1 MPQVFARSRGEGVT
15 MIDLYTVPTA
25 NGQKVHIML
34 EECGLAYTPH
44 LMNLFGGQHRTPEF
58 LKINP
63 FGRVPV
69 IVDHDVP
76 GGDFAVCETTAI
88 LEYLAA
94 KSGQFM
100 PNDPRG
106 QSEAQQW
113 LSFIATN
120 IGPLFRGEYMFANVV
135 PGKIRGAI
143 DYFVAEAEKAF
154 SVLDIY
160 LERREFFVGETYT
173 IADMNAYPVAVTS
186 SQRLPK
192 GLAPFPH
199 IKRWA
204 DAVGARPAVQR
215 GMALFAQPS

>member
-1 MPQVFARSRGEGVT
+1 MT

-34 EECGLAYTPH
+34 EECGLAYKPH
-44 LMNLFGGQHRTPEF
+44 LMNLFGGEHRTPEF
-58 LKINP
+58 LKLNP
-63 FGRVPV
+63 FGRVPI
-69 IVDHDVP
+69 IVDHDAP

-100 PNDPRG
+100 PTDARS
-106 QSEAQQW
+106 QSEVRQW

-120 IGPLFRGEYMFANVV
+120 IGPLFRGEFMFANVV

-154 SVLDIY
+154 GVLNTY
-160 LERREFFVGETYT
+160 LEGREYFAGNSYS
-173 IADMNAYPVAVTS
+173 IADMNAYPVAMTS
-186 SQRLPK
+186 SQRLPQ
-192 GLAPFPH
+192 GLGPYPH
-199 IKRWA
+199 IQRWV
-204 DAVGARPAVQR
+204 DAIGTRPAVQR
-215 GMALFAQPS
+215 GMALFAQK